1 MDDARLKTL
10 RNTVVEKVLVKLLQ
24 GIAAEED
31 ATADMTKAQPTSR
44 ALEDA
49 LAFVDCER

>member
-44 ALEDA
+44 VLEDA